1 MSIPSAPS
9 WYSSPVST
17 TPYLNGLNQAQ
28 KEAVLHEKGPLL
40 IIAGAGAGKTR
51 TITHRIARLIESGIP
66 AHRILAVTFT
76 NKAAGEMRERIRG
89 LIPAGRGMPFVSTF
103 HSLCVRIL
111 REFGGQVGVPARFS
125 IWDRDDQTRAMKRAL
140 KAAGMEDENP
150 NSVLAAVSRAK
161 GSGAGHAA
169 YAARAG
175 HFRER
180 AVARAW
186 EEYEKEL
193 AEASALDFDDLL
205 LKALELLE
213 SSRETRELLQS
224 RWSHITI
231 DEYQDTNSVQFELA
245 RHLTGSR
252 MNICV
257 VADGDQTIYTWRG
270 ATIEN
275 FLSFERLFPGTK
287 TVRLEENYRSTGT
300 IIAAANGIIGKNR
313 NRIPKELRATRET
326 GEPVYLF
333 EARDEEDEAW
343 FVAERAH
350 KLIERGTPPKEIAVL
365 YRDNF
370 QSRVLEEALL
380 AAGIPYRVVGTRFFE
395 RREVKDV
402 LSYVR
407 ASLLPASAA
416 DISRIAAM
424 PPRGIGQTTLA
435 KMFAPRENPQT
446 GTMTT
451 LWNDPSL
458 TELAGKESGLSAAA
472 RAKVA
477 AFRASLA
484 RMRHALETLPL
495 SEALRFIVEESGLER
510 MYKERK
516 DREEAER
523 FENVRELVNLAVR
536 YDGETPPEG
545 AQMLLEEAA
554 LQSDQDE
561 LKEEENRVSLMT
573 VHASKGLEFGNV
585 FVTGLEQGLFPSLR
599 LDEHT
604 DPEEERRLFYVAL
617 TRGKE
622 RLFLTFA
629 RARLRY
635 GSRESAVPSEFL
647 GDIDERLTA
656 WAVAEEAESI
666 IE

>member
-1 MSIPSAPS
+1 M
-9 WYSSPVST
+9 
-17 TPYLNGLNQAQ
+17 
-28 KEAVLHEKGPLL
+28 
-40 IIAGAGAGKTR
+40 
-51 TITHRIARLIESGIP
+51 
-66 AHRILAVTFT
+66 
-76 NKAAGEMRERIRG
+76 
-89 LIPAGRGMPFVSTF
+89 
-103 HSLCVRIL
+103 
-111 REFGGQVGVPARFS
+111 
-125 IWDRDDQTRAMKRAL
+125 
-140 KAAGMEDENP
+140 
-150 NSVLAAVSRAK
+150 
-161 GSGAGHAA
+161 
-169 YAARAG
+169 
-175 HFRER
+175 
-180 AVARAW
+180 
-186 EEYEKEL
+186 
-193 AEASALDFDDLL
+193 
-205 LKALELLE
+205 
-213 SSRETRELLQS
+213 
-224 RWSHITI
+224 
-231 DEYQDTNSVQFELA
+231 
-245 RHLTGSR
+245 
-252 MNICV
+252 
-257 VADGDQTIYTWRG
+257 
-270 ATIEN
+270 
-275 FLSFERLFPGTK
+275 
-287 TVRLEENYRSTGT
+287 
-300 IIAAANGIIGKNR
+300 
-313 NRIPKELRATRET
+313 
-326 GEPVYLF
+326 
-333 EARDEEDEAW
+333 
-343 FVAERAH
+343 
-350 KLIERGTPPKEIAVL
+350 
-365 YRDNF
+365 
-370 QSRVLEEALL
+370 
-380 AAGIPYRVVGTRFFE
+380 
-395 RREVKDV
+395 KDV